1 VTKIEELLDIMD
13 KYRNLNPLG
22 SGEPFSKDVVVRY
35 ALDALPELRALRW
48 IPVEEAPF
56 NKEVL
61 VCGDT
66 AIPGIYLAMRL
77 TKNMDRPGSTGSWVT
92 REGWTLE
99 PSHYRELPSGPEGG
113 ES

>member
-1 VTKIEELLDIMD
+1 VTKIEELAEIIEWAETHHPGD
-13 KYRNLNPLG
+13 R
-22 SGEPFSKDVVVRY
+22 DVAVQVYRY
-35 ALDALPELRALRW
+35 ALEVLPELRALRW

-56 NKEVL
+56 STEVL

-77 TKNMDRPGSTGSWVT
+77 TKNTDRPGSTDSWVT
-92 REGWTLE
+92 REGWTIE